1 MMKEPTVSELK
12 DAKVKL
18 EKDIQQLLNT
28 FNITNGVTVSNLRLS
43 THLVRDICGNVTTF
57 NGNVEV
63 EIIL

>member
-12 DAKVKL
+12 DAKIKL

-28 FNITNGVTVSNLRLS
+28 FSVVNNVTVSSLKLDTYSARTIFGLS
-43 THLVRDICGNVTTF
+43 KGYSEVK
-57 NGNVEV
+57 V

>member
-12 DAKVKL
+12 DAKIKL
-18 EKDIQQLLNT
+18 EKDIQQLIDAFSAMNK
-28 FNITNGVTVSNLRLS
+28 VDVSSLRLS